1 MGKNATY
8 LSWQIQNEIIE
19 CCNKII
25 LKSLV
30 NSVKKS
36 KFFSIIVDETTDISN
51 VEQMS
56 ICLRYISTDLK
67 LQECF
72 LQFVPMQAT
81 TSESIYNSI
90 LSFLKDNELDINL
103 LRGQG
108 YDGAASMAGKF
119 NGVQAKIRQLNP
131 KALYVHCELPDIRN
145 CMAIVEKLYAFFN
158 TPKRENVLK
167 EQISAIPNESRKEK
181 LKKLC
186 PTRWVERHLSILT
199 LVELFIPMYK
209 SLEVIEQW
217 CDNDSSSKSTLLKN
231 TVSTP
236 NFMLSL
242 LVLESVFSV
251 TLPLCKMLQKPTIDL
266 SESM

>member
-1 MGKNATY
+1 M
-8 LSWQIQNEIIE
+8 
-19 CCNKII
+19 
-25 LKSLV
+25 
-30 NSVKKS
+30 KKS